1 MNPTQHLGIY
11 LLCWLAG
18 LIGLIPL
25 ALVLQAV
32 FPRFLR
38 RSSAQLER
46 GPWSSLVVGA
56 LGVLICFVAAHV
68 AGRAGF
74 GRFLGSVVLIALTVV
89 SAFGISAAF
98 RSLGGR
104 MYFSMNSP
112 RADLAFPST
121 LLGGGVL
128 WLAAVLPGL
137 GQVALIVAA
146 VMGFGASLV
155 AWLGKKEQPP
165 PAA

>member
-1 MNPTQHLGIY
+1 MNPTKNLGLY
-11 LLCWLAG
+11 LFCWLVG
-18 LIGLIPL
+18 LLGLIPFS
-25 ALVLQAV
+25 LVLQAV

-38 RSSAQLER
+38 RASGQLER

-68 AGRAGF
+68 AERAGF
-74 GRFLGSVVLIALTVV
+74 GRLLGGTVLIALTVV
-89 SAFGISAAF
+89 SALGVAAAF

-121 LLGGGVL
+121 LLGGVVL
-128 WLAAVLPGL
+128 WFAGLLPLL
-137 GQVALIVAA
+137 GQFAVVVAA
-146 VMGFGASLV
+146 VMGFGAGLV
-155 AWLGKKEQPP
+155 ALLGKKEPG
-165 PAA
+165 A